1 MWLWGMKLGN
11 RGTLPVSSALCCS
24 GRLAACA
31 LGTAWKAKYHRMTAL
46 IMLGG
51 TGLCTVLTFLWFSAP
66 DLALTQLVVEVATTV
81 LILLGLRWLPKRTRI
96 CVRPI
101 APMPGPRHAACAIW
115 CWR

>member
-1 MWLWGMKLGN
+1 MKLGN
-11 RGTLPVSSALCCS
+11 RGTLPVSSAFVLLWAIGC
-24 GRLAACA
+24 LCA

-81 LILLGLRWLPKRTRI
+81 LILLGCAGCPSGTRT
-96 CVRPI
+96 CVR
-101 APMPGPRHAACAIW
+101 R
-115 CWR
+115 